1 MLRSFYIICALYIN
15 ISKKNII
22 IFTPL
27 RHHHHY
33 LTTLETLRLE
43 SLVNNVNDCW
53 SKMLK
58 LGRAVHI
65 NKAATNTAHTATMT
79 YNQEFTILTYY
90 TTFITVLW
98 FNRTSVA
105 LALLTIWLFWCLPA
119 HFRSGANTKKKK
131 KLSSKLWVSIH
142 ITAAIHL
149 R

>member
-65 NKAATNTAHTATMT
+65 NKAATNTVHT
-79 YNQEFTILTYY
+79 QLPWP
-90 TTFITVLW
+90 ITRSL
-98 FNRTSVA
+98 
-105 LALLTIWLFWCLPA
+105 LFWPITQHLLLSFGSTG
-119 HFRSGANTKKKK
+119 HQWLSRFWQSGCFDVSQPTSGQVQTLKKP
-131 KLSSKLWVSIH
+131 SSKLWVSIH